1 VHQQIE
7 AVFDSY
13 GDAESAVRDLEL
25 TGIVGEQVEIIGNT
39 DEDIRTAD
47 LPARKKRSGRD
58 RVRDDPGHQPEYI
71 GRQEFYATHVR
82 EGRTVLIV
90 RGSLPVAETA
100 KGILA
105 AHGGRTPSG
114 DDLQITQVDDRP
126 RAATGSA

>member
-1 VHQQIE
+1 MHQQIV

-13 GDAESAVRDLEL
+13 GEAESAVRDLEL
-25 TGIVGEQVEIIGNT
+25 AGIVGEQVEIIGNT

-47 LPARKKRSGRD
+47 LPAAKKHSGRD
-58 RVRDDPGHQPEYI
+58 DVRDDPGDQPAYV

-90 RGSLPVAETA
+90 RGTAPVAKTA

-105 AHGGRTPSG
+105 GHGGKAPSG
-114 DDLQITQVDDRP
+114 DELEITQVDDRP
-126 RAATGSA
+126 RAASGSA